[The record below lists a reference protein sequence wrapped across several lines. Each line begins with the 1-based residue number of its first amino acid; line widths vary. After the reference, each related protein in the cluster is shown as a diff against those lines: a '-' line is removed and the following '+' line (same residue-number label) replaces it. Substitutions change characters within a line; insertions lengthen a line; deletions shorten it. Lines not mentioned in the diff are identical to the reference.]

1 MSKGGVGGGQQTP
14 FGGQS
19 QSFYHQRPPSF
30 RSPGPIRPPY
40 FRDPPVWGPPPFRPP
55 MRSPGKGGQSPWSPA
70 TNPIFMPGSSYRQP
84 WIPGG
89 YGQMQYSP
97 QRFSGYGALPDM
109 SYPSPIRPRDRFAY
123 NPPEDR
129 AYLYGSTPPQQQ
141 QQAEAQAESQ
151 ADQTE
156 GQAGQTESQ
165 AGQTEQTAIPQNQTF
180 QIPRYGVSSGSRY
193 FNQVRP
199 NYGNQFGNYSLGNY
213 GQAIDLAA
221 NGGIVG
227 IPRGRMR

>member
-1 MSKGGVGGGQQTP
+1 
-14 FGGQS
+14 
-19 QSFYHQRPPSF
+19 
-30 RSPGPIRPPY
+30 
-40 FRDPPVWGPPPFRPP
+40 

-109 SYPSPIRPRDRFAY
+109 SYPSPIRPPMR
-123 NPPEDR
+123 NPLDSRISDR
-129 AYLYGSTPPQQQ
+129 AYLHGSTPPQQQ
-141 QQAEAQAESQ
+141 QQAEGQAEGQ
-151 ADQTE
+151 ADQTVQT
-156 GQAGQTESQ
+156 GQAEQIAQT
-165 AGQTEQTAIPQNQTF
+165 GQTAIPQNQTF

-193 FNQVRP
+193 FNQFRP
-199 NYGNQFGNYSLGNY
+199 NYGNQFGNYSPGSYSHDIVLS
-213 GQAIDLAA
+213 A

-227 IPRGRMR
+227 IPRGRVR